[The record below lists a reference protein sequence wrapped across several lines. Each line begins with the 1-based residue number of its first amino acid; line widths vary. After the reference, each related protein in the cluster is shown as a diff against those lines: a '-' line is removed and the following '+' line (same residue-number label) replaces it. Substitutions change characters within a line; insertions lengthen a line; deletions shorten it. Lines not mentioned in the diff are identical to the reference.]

1 MCTGLEDADI
11 DKRPSNVEKA
21 LPPNPISKL
30 QLDDFDT
37 TQLEAKIA
45 QIAKEAGINFDTTK
59 LSKEEDDDLDSIL
72 DQISKNIKETYSQK
86 LSKEAENTVTLNKS
100 LKSLEDNNTWIKDTC
115 SQITQRL
122 QDLENEVKSEKMLEI
137 NRPQLKE
144 NLKSIIS
151 NTLKANDDTWIP
163 TFNELCQIIKSDN
176 QQLRSDIHH
185 ICKMFTDTSW
195 EKELRKRTEK
205 CFDIGDEAAFQKMKI
220 NYTTLFKQLF
230 PNHSCSD
237 EFIIACN
244 HLAKSYVFPPPSPKH
259 ATTTANN
266 SENSSI
272 ISISED
278 SSKISSP
285 SSNTTS
291 TIYTLKSKVLPPLH
305 FSNKERADMFLSN
318 LSLAKIYFQTDAMH
332 LYKSYDEHRIIKIY
346 DTCPCILCE
355 QANKHKHTT
364 TQCNFCNV
372 HQNHNIKKNEENQ
385 EHCTCGNCIH
395 FSHYIQGLRFLTD
408 EFSDSTK
415 YTASRSSSIQEQQQ
429 QQQPKEKKSLN
440 KLIGGL
446 LFDNNNS
453 SSHKKK

>member
-1 MCTGLEDADI
+1 VCTGLQDADI
-11 DKRPSNVEKA
+11 DKRYSNIEKA
-21 LPPNPISKL
+21 LPPNPVGKL
-30 QLDDFDT
+30 QLDNFDT
-37 TQLEAKIA
+37 TQLEANIA
-45 QIAKEAGINFDTTK
+45 QIAKEAGIDFDMAK

-72 DQISKNIKETYSQK
+72 NQISKDIKETYSQK
-86 LSKEAENTVTLNKS
+86 LSKEAENTVALNKS

-115 SQITQRL
+115 GQITQKL
-122 QDLENEVKSEKMLEI
+122 QDLKNEVKSEKTLET

-144 NLKSIIS
+144 NLKSVIS
-151 NTLKANDDTWIP
+151 NTLKENDDTWIP
-163 TFNELCQIIKSDN
+163 KFNELCQIIKSNN

-195 EKELRKRTEK
+195 ETELRKRAEK
-205 CFDIGDEAAFQKMKI
+205 CFDIGDEAAFQKIKI

-237 EFIIACN
+237 EFTVACN
-244 HLAKSYVFPPPSPKH
+244 YLAKSYVFPPPSPKH

-272 ISISED
+272 ISVPED
-278 SSKISSP
+278 TSKRSSP
-285 SSNTTS
+285 SSNTIS

-332 LYKSYDEHRIIKIY
+332 LYKSYDEHRIIKVH
-346 DTCPCILCE
+346 DTCSCILCKE
-355 QANKHKHTT
+355 ASKHKHTT

-408 EFSDSTK
+408 EFADGTK
-415 YTASRSSSIQEQQQ
+415 YTASRSSSIQEQ

-446 LFDNNNS
+446 LFDNNS